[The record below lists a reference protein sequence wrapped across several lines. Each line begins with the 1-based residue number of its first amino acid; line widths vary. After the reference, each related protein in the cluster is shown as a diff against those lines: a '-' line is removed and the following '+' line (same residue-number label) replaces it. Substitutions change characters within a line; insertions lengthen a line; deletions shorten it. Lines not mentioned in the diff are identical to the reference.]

1 MALKD
6 RDDWVFAG
14 VAGVDSG
21 QLMVCDP
28 CYIDNSEWVKE
39 TMDVPRERYALNAEG
54 LEYFGKQNAE
64 WIWQFQYGGE
74 TYETPIVQ
82 LGEMTINQLRERGW
96 LQVLPEEES
105 TFTSFSYNGACHA
118 TLSKEGFGQLNY
130 KMGHAGAGVA
140 FSSGWGDGVYGVF
153 IRKVDGRNAEAR
165 IVMIEEE
172 TDEDAG

>member
-1 MALKD
+1 MALSKE
-6 RDDWVFAG
+6 WEFAG
-14 VAGVDSG
+14 VVGVDSG
-21 QLMVCDP
+21 QLMVTDP
-28 CYIDNSEWVKE
+28 CYLKSEWDPNV
-39 TMDVPRERYALNAEG
+39 DLD
-54 LEYFGKQNAE
+54 FGDEAK
-64 WIWQFQYGGE
+64 G
-74 TYETPIVQ
+74 
-82 LGEMTINQLRERGW
+82 R
-96 LQVLPEEES
+96 
-105 TFTSFSYNGACHA
+105 FSYNGACHA